1 MKLQNAEKK
10 KIFRQNLEKSYSL
23 LWFVLPGAILLFLF
37 NYMPMGGLII
47 AFQDYK
53 IGKGML
59 ASEWVGLQNFIDV
72 FTGMDFFPVLKNTI
86 VISFLKIICGFP
98 APIIL
103 ALCLNEVRGKVFKS
117 TVQTISYL
125 PHFFSWVVLGG
136 IIMMLF
142 STTGPINYILKL
154 FGLDESIVFFGD
166 GTFFIIM
173 LIVTNIMQS
182 VGWSAIIYM
191 AAISGVDN
199 SIIEAARIDGAGR
212 FRQVMHVIIPSIIP
226 TIITTLILNMGGILN
241 AGFDQILNLYNPMV
255 YDVADIIDTYVLRK
269 LEAMDYSMG
278 TAVGL
283 FKSVVSMIFVLGTNY
298 ITKKMSDD
306 ELGIM

>member
-1 MKLQNAEKK
+1 MKQQKTGKK
-10 KIFRQNLEKSYSL
+10 NFYRKNLEKNYSL

-59 ASEWVGLQNFIDV
+59 ASEWVGLKNFIDV

-86 VISFLKIICGFP
+86 VISFLKIVCGFP
-98 APIIL
+98 VPIIL
-103 ALCLNEVRGKVFKS
+103 ALLLNEVRNKAFKS

-142 STTGPINYILKL
+142 STTGPINHILKL
-154 FGLDESIVFFGD
+154 FGLKESIVFFGD

-173 LIVTNIMQS
+173 LIVTHILQT
-182 VGWSAIIYM
+182 VGWNAIIYM

-199 SIIEAARIDGAGR
+199 SIIEAARVDGAGR
-212 FRQVMHVIIPSIIP
+212 MRQVIHVIIPSIIP
-226 TIITTLILNMGGILN
+226 TIVTTLILNMGGILN

-269 LEAMDYSMG
+269 LESMDYSLG

>member
-1 MKLQNAEKK
+1 MKQQKIGKK
-10 KIFRQNLEKSYSL
+10 KFFRQSLEKNYSL

-59 ASEWVGLQNFIDV
+59 ASEWVGWQNFIDL
-72 FTGMDFFPVLKNTI
+72 FTGMDFFPILKNTI
-86 VISFLKIICGFP
+86 VISFLKIVCGFP

-103 ALCLNEVRGKVFKS
+103 ALFLNEVRNKAFKS

-125 PHFFSWVVLGG
+125 PYFFSWVVLGG
-136 IIMMLF
+136 IVMMLF
-142 STTGPINYILKL
+142 STTGPINHILKF
-154 FGLDESIVFFGD
+154 FGLKESIVFFGD
-166 GTFFIIM
+166 GTFFVIM
-173 LIVTNIMQS
+173 LVVTNIMQS
-182 VGWSAIIYM
+182 VGWGAIIYM

-212 FRQVMHVIIPSIIP
+212 LRQVIHVIIPSIIP

-269 LEAMDYSMG
+269 LETMDYSMG

>member
-1 MKLQNAEKK
+1 
-10 KIFRQNLEKSYSL
+10 
-23 LWFVLPGAILLFLF
+23 
-37 NYMPMGGLII
+37 MPMGGLII

-59 ASEWVGLQNFIDV
+59 ASEWVGWQNFIDV
-72 FTGMDFFPVLKNTI
+72 FTGMDFFPILKNTI
-86 VISFLKIICGFP
+86 IISFLKIVCGFP

-103 ALCLNEVRGKVFKS
+103 ALFLNEVKNKAFKS

-125 PHFFSWVVLGG
+125 PYFFSWVVLGG
-136 IIMMLF
+136 IVMMLF
-142 STTGPINYILKL
+142 STTGPINHMLKF
-154 FGLDESIVFFGD
+154 FGLKESIVFFGD
-166 GTFFIIM
+166 GTFFVIM
-173 LIVTNIMQS
+173 LVVTNIMQS
-182 VGWSAIIYM
+182 VGWGAIIYM

-212 FRQVMHVIIPSIIP
+212 LRQVIHVIIPSIIP

-269 LEAMDYSMG
+269 LETMDYSMG

>member
-1 MKLQNAEKK
+1 MKQQKTGKK
-10 KIFRQNLEKSYSL
+10 NFYRKNLEKNYSL
-23 LWFVLPGAILLFLF
+23 LWFILPGAILLFLF

-59 ASEWVGLQNFIDV
+59 ASEWVGLKNFIDV

-86 VISFLKIICGFP
+86 VISFLKIVCGFP
-98 APIIL
+98 VPIIL
-103 ALCLNEVRGKVFKS
+103 ALLLNEVRNKAFKS

-142 STTGPINYILKL
+142 STTGPINHILKL
-154 FGLDESIVFFGD
+154 FGLKESIVFFGD
-166 GTFFIIM
+166 GTVFIIM
-173 LIVTNIMQS
+173 LIVTHILQT
-182 VGWSAIIYM
+182 VGWNAIIYM

-199 SIIEAARIDGAGR
+199 SIIEAARVDGAGR
-212 FRQVMHVIIPSIIP
+212 MRQVIHVIIPSIIP
-226 TIITTLILNMGGILN
+226 TIVTTLILNMGGILN

-269 LEAMDYSMG
+269 LESMDYSLG

>member
-1 MKLQNAEKK
+1 MKQQKTGKK
-10 KIFRQNLEKSYSL
+10 NFYRKNLEKNYSL
-23 LWFVLPGAILLFLF
+23 LWFILPGAILLFLF

-59 ASEWVGLQNFIDV
+59 ASEWVGLKNFIDV

-86 VISFLKIICGFP
+86 VISFLKIVCGFP
-98 APIIL
+98 VPIIL
-103 ALCLNEVRGKVFKS
+103 ALLLNEVRNKAFKS

-142 STTGPINYILKL
+142 STTGPINHILKL
-154 FGLDESIVFFGD
+154 FGLKESIVFFGD

-173 LIVTNIMQS
+173 LIVTHILQTI
-182 VGWSAIIYM
+182 GWNAIIYM

-199 SIIEAARIDGAGR
+199 SIIEAARVDGAGR
-212 FRQVMHVIIPSIIP
+212 MKQVIHVIIPSIIP
-226 TIITTLILNMGGILN
+226 TIVTTLILNMGGILN

-269 LEAMDYSMG
+269 LESMDYSLG

>member
-1 MKLQNAEKK
+1 MKQQKIGKK
-10 KIFRQNLEKSYSL
+10 KFFRQSLEKNYSL

-59 ASEWVGLQNFIDV
+59 ASEWVGWQNFIDV

-86 VISFLKIICGFP
+86 VISFLKIVCGFP

-103 ALCLNEVRGKVFKS
+103 ALFLNEVKNKAFKS

-125 PHFFSWVVLGG
+125 PYFFSWVVLGG
-136 IIMMLF
+136 IVMMLF
-142 STTGPINYILKL
+142 STTGPINHMLKF
-154 FGLDESIVFFGD
+154 FGLKESIVFFGD
-166 GTFFIIM
+166 GTFFVIM
-173 LIVTNIMQS
+173 LVVTNIMQS
-182 VGWSAIIYM
+182 VGWGAIIYM

-212 FRQVMHVIIPSIIP
+212 LRQVIHVIIPSIIP

-269 LEAMDYSMG
+269 LETMDYSMG

>member
-1 MKLQNAEKK
+1 MKQQKTGKK
-10 KIFRQNLEKSYSL
+10 NFYRKNLEKNYSL
-23 LWFVLPGAILLFLF
+23 LWFILPGAILLFLF
-37 NYMPMGGLII
+37 NYMPMVGLII

-59 ASEWVGLQNFIDV
+59 ASEWVGLKNFIDV

-86 VISFLKIICGFP
+86 VISFLKIVCGFP
-98 APIIL
+98 VPIIL
-103 ALCLNEVRGKVFKS
+103 ALLLNEVRNKAFKS

-142 STTGPINYILKL
+142 STTGPINHILKL
-154 FGLDESIVFFGD
+154 FGLKESIVFFGD

-173 LIVTNIMQS
+173 LIVTHILQTI
-182 VGWSAIIYM
+182 GWNAIIYM

-199 SIIEAARIDGAGR
+199 SIIEAAKVDGAGR
-212 FRQVMHVIIPSIIP
+212 MRQVIHVIIPSIIP
-226 TIITTLILNMGGILN
+226 TIVTTLILNMGGILN

-269 LEAMDYSMG
+269 LESMDYSLG

>member
-1 MKLQNAEKK
+1 MKQQKTGKK
-10 KIFRQNLEKSYSL
+10 NFYRKNLEKNYSL
-23 LWFVLPGAILLFLF
+23 LWFILPGAILLFLF

-59 ASEWVGLQNFIDV
+59 ASEWVGLKNFIDV

-86 VISFLKIICGFP
+86 VISFLKIVCGFP
-98 APIIL
+98 VPIIL
-103 ALCLNEVRGKVFKS
+103 ALLLNEVRNKAFKS

-142 STTGPINYILKL
+142 STTGPINHILKL
-154 FGLDESIVFFGD
+154 FGLKESIVFFGD

-173 LIVTNIMQS
+173 LIVTHILQT
-182 VGWSAIIYM
+182 VGWNAIIYM

-199 SIIEAARIDGAGR
+199 SIIEAARVDGAGR
-212 FRQVMHVIIPSIIP
+212 MRQVIHVIIPSIIP
-226 TIITTLILNMGGILN
+226 TIVTTLILNMGGILN

-269 LEAMDYSMG
+269 LESMDYSLG